1 MIIEDLMKQLK
12 LDYIETLPEK
22 RGRIALLFQKNQ
34 LEELETEFH
43 KMKGTGKTYGLPE
56 VSLLGELLEKI
67 CMQAPGALTEAIPV
81 CLKFIDEIFK
91 FRKLDQAFLIED
103 SDDFQKLK
111 LKIRKPSTSESK

>member
-1 MIIEDLMKQLK
+1 MKQLK